1 MQVKDKE
8 FFVVQRALSGDQA
21 AYTYIFNK
29 YYRPIKIQVA
39 KYIRDSEYVHD
50 ITMEAFEKAFSVL
63 EEYKPDY
70 QLNSWLSTIAT
81 NMAINYLR
89 KNKGRRHISIE
100 EEYDESDEY
109 SPVFR
114 VVDTDELP
122 YEKVNR
128 EQRAKYVVVLLQQLP
143 PKFRRVLE
151 LRYIN
156 ECEIGEMCE
165 MLDMTPKA
173 VKTMIHRAKD
183 YIRGLL
189 NKNESGEEEQQIDH
203 VQENNG
209 DDVGEQVDTER
220 NAGGDNE
227 MN

>member
-8 FFVVQRALSGDQA
+8 FFVVQRALSGDQTA
-21 AYTYIFNK
+21 FTYIFNK

-89 KNKGRRHISIE
+89 KNKGRRNISIE
-100 EEYDESDEY
+100 EEYDERDEY

-122 YEKVNR
+122 YEKINR
-128 EQRAKYVVVLLQQLP
+128 EQRAKYVIVLLQQLP

-189 NKNESGEEEQQIDH
+189 NKNESGEVEQ
-203 VQENNG
+203 
-209 DDVGEQVDTER
+209 QVDTEQ
-220 NAGGDNE
+220 NTGVDNE